1 MGNVKQ
7 TAFRRELRSY
17 GRTFLNERRTQTMKK
32 KIEQNATIDIAS
44 KYPEIRYIPLIY
56 TDTDSVRGIEAE
68 KITLE
73 PPKA

>member
-1 MGNVKQ
+1 
-7 TAFRRELRSY
+7 
-17 GRTFLNERRTQTMKK
+17 MKK